1 MSSGTSPIPRA
12 ALLGVA
18 VVVAMLLTWRVL
30 VAGFGALLEPS
41 ATVNPE
47 LARSPLEVAGS
58 DRPWRERLARNPADV
73 GGMLVLALELERADR
88 HADADAAMRQTM
100 RLAPADRQVLAEA
113 AAFFLRAG
121 DNLPALAALRRLVDL
136 YPGAG
141 GGVWPAF
148 SALLES
154 GSSMEFFTATARDN
168 PAWWPDFFQFACDKA
183 GDTRGLQQVFAV
195 RATRGLATI
204 GERRCVVARLQR
216 EGNWNGAYQVWVNS
230 LPAGERQRIA
240 YLYNGGFEQPMS
252 NLGFDWITPDQ
263 DGVKAVLEGADGV
276 TGHRALHVVFVQKRY
291 AGPPVYQYTMLSPGS
306 YRLEGRAR
314 ADELDT
320 WLGLQWGLY
329 CLHVSAPGSDPRQ
342 LTRSDPLLGSSD
354 WIGFHHDF
362 VVPRDCPVQVLR
374 LELANP
380 RRDAATPGTSAVRLR
395 GSVWFDDMRMRML
408 E

>member
-1 MSSGTSPIPRA
+1 MNSGTSSFPRA
-12 ALLGVA
+12 ALFAVA
-18 VVVAMLLTWRVL
+18 VVVAMLLTWRTL
-30 VAGFGALLEPS
+30 FAGFGALLEPS

-47 LARSPLEVAGS
+47 LARSPLEVSGS

-73 GGMLVLALELERADR
+73 GGMLVLALELERANR
-88 HADADAAMRQTM
+88 HDDADAAMRQAM
-100 RLAPADRQVLAEA
+100 RLAPADRQVLTEA

-121 DNLPALAALRRLVDL
+121 DNVQALTVLRRLVDL

-141 GGVWPAF
+141 GSVWPVF
-148 SALLES
+148 SALLETR
-154 GSSMEFFTATARDN
+154 GTTEFFTAAARDN
-168 PAWWPDFFQFACDKA
+168 PSWWPGFFQFACDKA
-183 GDTRGLQQVFAV
+183 RDTGGLQQVFAV
-195 RATRGLATI
+195 RAARGLATI
-204 GERRCVVARLQR
+204 DERRCVVARLQR
-216 EGNWNGAYQVWVNS
+216 EGNWNGAYQVWINS
-230 LPAGERQRIA
+230 LPEAERQRIA

-263 DGVKAVLEGADGV
+263 DGVKTAAEGADGV

-291 AGPPVYQYTMLSPGS
+291 AGPPVYQYTMLAPGS

-329 CLHVSAPGSDPRQ
+329 CLNVPVPGSDPRQ

-354 WIGFHHDF
+354 WIAFHHDF

-395 GSVWFDDMRMRML
+395 GSVWFDDMRIRIL